1 MKRREFFRKS
11 VGAGVVAGT
20 SFGLGGM
27 NKLWAHSLP
36 QNNYDLVAIKG
47 GEAELMFDRAIAAMG
62 GMSRFVKKNQTVVV
76 KPNMGWDVVPEKA
89 ANTNPVLMKRIVEH
103 CYEAGAKQVYVFDHT
118 CDDWTKCYRT
128 SEIENY
134 VKQAGAKVVPG
145 HTETYYQEVSIGA
158 GKRLTTTKVH
168 ELILESDVF
177 INVPVLKSHS
187 SAKLTV
193 AMKNLMGVV
202 WDRRFWH
209 TNDLHQCIADYASFQ
224 RKPDLNIV
232 DAYNVM
238 MRNGPRGVSIADIA
252 NMKSQLISTDMV
264 AIDAASAKMF
274 GLEPHTIPYIRIAN
288 EMKLGTMDLSKLN
301 IGRIK
306 V

>member
-20 SFGLGGM
+20 SIGLGGM

-76 KPNMGWDVVPEKA
+76 KPNIGWDVVPEKA
-89 ANTNPVLMKRIVEH
+89 ANTNPALMKRIVEH

-118 CDDWTKCYRT
+118 CDDWTKCYKT

-209 TNDLHQCIADYASFQ
+209 SNDLHQCIADYASYQ

-238 MRNGPRGVSIADIA
+238 MRNGPRGVSIADVA

-264 AIDAASAKMF
+264 AIDAAAAKLF
-274 GLEPHTIPYIRIAN
+274 GLEPHTISYIRIAD
-288 EMKLGTMDLSKLN
+288 EMNLGTMDLSKLN
-301 IGRIK
+301 IGRLK